1 MTTSRLLWRL
11 MLLFSAALA
20 VRLKPSAVASIN
32 EVLFH
37 FDYLSFLL
45 VISYSGVAGEN
56 PHTSPRKRRPEKL
69 VLNLSR
75 SSLMDVVFA

>member
-1 MTTSRLLWRL
+1 MTASRLLWRL

-37 FDYLSFLL
+37 FGYLSFLL
-45 VISYSGVAGEN
+45 GIPSYAVAGEN
-56 PHTSPRKRRPEKL
+56 PHPSPGKRRPEKP

-75 SSLMDVVFA
+75 SSLLDFVFA